1 VLRLVAKGRLYA
13 RSGSHKGWAG
23 GGLAPDGDGALR
35 AVLNAELEAG
45 GTVEKVDA
53 ELSVEVYINEEAGR
67 TAWETSFVEAAEAGE
82 WAKLSRARS
91 REVLRT

>member
-1 VLRLVAKGRLYA
+1 MPRPVAKGGLYA
-13 RSGSHKGWAG
+13 RSESHKGWAG
-23 GGLAPDGDGALR
+23 SGLALDGDEALC
-35 AVLNAELEAG
+35 AVLSAELEAG

-53 ELSVEVYINEEAGR
+53 ELSVEVYINEEAER

-82 WAKLSRARS
+82 RAKLSRARS